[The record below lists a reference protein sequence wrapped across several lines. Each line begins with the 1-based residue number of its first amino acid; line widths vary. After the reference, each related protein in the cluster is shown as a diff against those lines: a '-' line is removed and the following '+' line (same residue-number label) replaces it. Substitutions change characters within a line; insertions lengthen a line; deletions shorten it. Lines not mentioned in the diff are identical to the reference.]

1 MGVKHR
7 EKKKKKRE
15 KLFGDLLVGEEQEDE
30 EKENVEKENENEENE
45 EEEEEEEKI
54 EKWGLISLFDK
65 KGFSTM
71 HTFPAHAH
79 LQALLQP
86 AELALISVMLVD
98 GTVPGSPTRVR
109 QVPPD
114 TPLEEALA
122 S

>member
-1 MGVKHR
+1 MGVEHR
-7 EKKKKKRE
+7 EKKKKKKRE

-30 EKENVEKENENEENE
+30 EKENVEKEKEKEKEKENENEENE

-54 EKWGLISLFDK
+54 EKWG
-65 KGFSTM
+65 TM